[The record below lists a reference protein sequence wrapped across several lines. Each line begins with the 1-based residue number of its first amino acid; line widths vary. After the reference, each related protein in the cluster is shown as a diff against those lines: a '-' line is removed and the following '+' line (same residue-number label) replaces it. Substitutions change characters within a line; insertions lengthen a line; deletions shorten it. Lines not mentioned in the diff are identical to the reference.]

1 MPDAPNIRPIAAQ
14 PQGKLPAVHIG
25 LRIQLVVCRAIR
37 IDDAVADRPAEGSHG
52 ITVDLGI
59 VAAVGDGIVIVS
71 GSFLKVLQITQEK
84 GQGLLSCYHAVRF
97 ERGRGNA
104 IGNTVLHRP
113 ADRRVKPVGGRDVRE
128 GYAGTAGGAARHAI
142 QRRHDHC
149 AADERVRFKLRGRGP
164 VHQAIIG
171 YIVDRVKV
179 IRKSRTSHVGIGRGQ
194 RYGERNQ
201 QRSEQK
207 DAA

>member
-84 GQGLLSCYHAVRF
+84 VRACSRVTMLF
-97 ERGRGNA
+97 GSNVVVVTPLA
-104 IGNTVLHRP
+104 IPYCTDQR
-113 ADRRVKPVGGRDVRE
+113 
-128 GYAGTAGGAARHAI
+128 TA
-142 QRRHDHC
+142 
-149 AADERVRFKLRGRGP
+149 L
-164 VHQAIIG
+164 
-171 YIVDRVKV
+171 
-179 IRKSRTSHVGIGRGQ
+179 
-194 RYGERNQ
+194 
-201 QRSEQK
+201 
-207 DAA
+207 